1 MNLVQRNRTFFIDI
15 LISILL
21 IGSTLYY
28 AARYVD
34 FNIPPF
40 EDAAMIMRY
49 SQNLAGG
56 YGIVWNIGEN
66 PVDGATDFLFMA
78 ASAGLIKLGFTVGQS
93 VRGIGFAS
101 HLLTVLIIYWTNR
114 RIHNGSIPFSFV
126 SGLYLA
132 VGTGLSYV
140 SAYFGT
146 PFFAL
151 AAASTWT
158 LGLLLMNWKS
168 PERTLSEGDAAVE
181 GPPPLWLSLAFAL
194 SGLVT
199 GLIRP
204 EGVILALLMLLAV
217 IVMRMSSGPLSFWE
231 PTSWIKRARV
241 RGILP
246 IIFTFGVVFLTLGGA
261 YFLWRWDYFGYP
273 LPNPFYKKGEGGWQW
288 ATFEA
293 SMLNTLRLSLPVV
306 FAFILGFRSKEMM
319 KTTIA
324 YLIPILGFAAAF
336 GLVSDEMNYGARF
349 QYAIVPLALMSWIP
363 LVRGFKF
370 DWLNRLSLK
379 ERNAYIV
386 ALIGLSASLVY
397 YSWFQT
403 CFMALHQQRCDT
415 PYERDGRLEMAR
427 MLADYRGKGYVIAT
441 TEAGLLPY
449 YSGWTAVDTWGLN
462 DQYIAHNGLTM
473 EYLDEYKPH
482 IIMFHDYY
490 SPLVPPRLT
499 EANLAQRWFSMTIL
513 MKTYAEENGY
523 VLAAAFGDS
532 PYDTHYYYVRPD
544 FEDSDR
550 LIERI
555 STFRNYY
562 YPTTGKRSI
571 NYATFDDGP

>member
-1 MNLVQRNRTFFIDI
+1 MTLFQRNRALWVDI
-15 LISILL
+15 LFSIILL
-21 IGSTLYY
+21 ACTLYY
-28 AARYVD
+28 AFNFID
-34 FNIPPF
+34 FSIPPF

-49 SQNLAGG
+49 AQHLAGG
-56 YGIVWNIGEN
+56 HGIVWNIGEA
-66 PVDGATDFLFMA
+66 PVDGATDFLFMV
-78 ASAGLIKLGFTVGQS
+78 ASAALIKLGFTVGQA
-93 VRGIGFAS
+93 VRGIGFVS
-101 HLLTVLIIYWTNR
+101 HLLTVLLIYWTNR
-114 RIHNGSIPFSFV
+114 RVHNGNIPFSFL

-132 VGTGLSYV
+132 AGSGLSYV

-158 LGLLLMNWKS
+158 LGLLLMREQNPRW
-168 PERTLSEGDAAVE
+168 
-181 GPPPLWLSLAFAL
+181 WLSLAFAL

-204 EGVILALLMLLAV
+204 EGVILASLMLLAV
-217 IVMRMSSGPLSFWE
+217 VVMRGLKNSVS
-231 PTSWIKRARV
+231 
-241 RGILP
+241 
-246 IIFTFGVVFLTLGGA
+246 IIVIFGAVFLILGGV
-261 YFLWRWDYFGYP
+261 YFIWRWDYFGYP
-273 LPNPFYKKGEGGWQW
+273 LPNPFYKKGEGGWSW
-288 ATFEA
+288 NTFEI
-293 SMLNTLRLSLPVV
+293 SMLNTLRLSLPVA
-306 FAFILGFRSKEMM
+306 FAFILGFRSKETM
-319 KTTIA
+319 KTTLV

-336 GLVSDEMNYGARF
+336 GLVSNEMNFGARF
-349 QYAIVPLALMSWIP
+349 QYATVPLALMSWIP
-363 LVRGFKF
+363 LVRGFRLEA
-370 DWLNRLSLK
+370 LNQVSVR
-379 ERNAYIV
+379 ERSVYIV
-386 ALIGLSASLVY
+386 ALIGLSAGLVY

-403 CFMALHQQRCDT
+403 CFMALHQQRCDA

-427 MLADYRGKGYVIAT
+427 MLADFRGKGYVMAV

-449 YSGWTAVDTWGLN
+449 YSGWDAVDTWGLN
-462 DQYIAHNGLTM
+462 DQHIAHNGLTM

-513 MKTYAEENGY
+513 MKTYAEQNGY
-523 VLAAAFGDS
+523 VLAAVFGDS
-532 PYDTHYYYVRPD
+532 PYDTHYYYVRTD
-544 FEDSDR
+544 FEDSER

-571 NYATFDDGP
+571 NYAIYAEP

>member
-1 MNLVQRNRTFFIDI
+1 MPSTKK
-15 LISILL
+15 LL
-21 IGSTLYY
+21 PDLFVSLLLLLSTLYY
-28 AARYVD
+28 AFNFVD
-34 FNIPPF
+34 FSIPPF

-49 SQNLAGG
+49 AQHLAGG
-56 YGIVWNIGEN
+56 HGIVWNIGET

-78 ASAGLIKLGFTVGQS
+78 ASAALIKLGFTVGQS

-114 RIHNGSIPFSFV
+114 RVHNGSIPFSFL

-158 LGLLLMNWKS
+158 LGLLLMKAETPRW
-168 PERTLSEGDAAVE
+168 
-181 GPPPLWLSLAFAL
+181 WLSLAFAL

-204 EGVILALLMLLAV
+204 EGVILAGLMLLAV
-217 IVMRMSSGPLSFWE
+217 IVMRGLKPSIS
-231 PTSWIKRARV
+231 
-241 RGILP
+241 
-246 IIFTFGVVFLTLGGA
+246 IIIIFGVVFLTLGGA

-273 LPNPFYKKGEGGWQW
+273 LPNPFYKKGEGGWSW
-288 ATFEA
+288 GTYNA
-293 SMLNTLRLSLPVV
+293 SMLNMLRLSLPVV
-306 FAFILGFRSKEMM
+306 LAFILGFRSKETL
-319 KTTIA
+319 KTTLA
-324 YLIPILGFAAAF
+324 YLLPIVGFAAVF

-349 QYAIVPLALMSWIP
+349 QYATVPLALMSWIP
-363 LVRGFKF
+363 LVRGVGRAGAGDSSSLDRDPMFEA
-370 DWLNRLSLK
+370 LNQVSVR
-379 ERNAYIV
+379 ERSVYVV
-386 ALIGLSASLVY
+386 ALIGLSAGILY
-397 YSWFQT
+397 YSWFQN
-403 CFMALHQQRCDT
+403 CSLMSYQPSCDR
-415 PYERDGRLEMAR
+415 PYERDGRLEMAQ
-427 MLADYRGKGYVIAT
+427 MLADFRGKGYVLAT

-449 YSGWTAVDTWGLN
+449 YSGWTAIDTWGLN
-462 DQYIAHNGLTM
+462 DQFIAHNGLSV

-499 EANLAQRWFSMTIL
+499 EPNLAQRWFGMTIL
-513 MKTYAEENGY
+513 LKTYAEENGY
-523 VLAAAFGDS
+523 VLAAVFGDS
-532 PYDTHYYYVRPD
+532 PYDTHYYYVRPG
-544 FEDSDR
+544 FEDSER

-555 STFRNYY
+555 SEFRDYY

-571 NYATFDDGP
+571 NYAKYDDGP